1 MEAGYI
7 YLSMGKFQEATDIFE
22 AVEVLSPKNEIPLVA
37 QGTVHFARMK
47 YEEAI
52 RFYKRGLRLK
62 SESAFARTYLGEAYF
77 FMGKEKEAMKELQ
90 KASQLDPEGT
100 AGSFARSL
108 QEAIQKGFN
117 PPGKRELRE

>member
-7 YLSMGKFQEATDIFE
+7 YLSMGKFQEATDVFE
-22 AVEVLSPKNEIPLVA
+22 AVEVLSPKSEIPLVA

-52 RFYKRGLRLK
+52 RFYKKGLHLK
-62 SESAFARTYLGEAYF
+62 SESAFVRAYLGEAYF

-90 KASQLDPEGT
+90 KATQLDPEGT

-108 QEAIQKGFN
+108 QEAIQKGFT
-117 PPGKRELRE
+117 PAGKRE